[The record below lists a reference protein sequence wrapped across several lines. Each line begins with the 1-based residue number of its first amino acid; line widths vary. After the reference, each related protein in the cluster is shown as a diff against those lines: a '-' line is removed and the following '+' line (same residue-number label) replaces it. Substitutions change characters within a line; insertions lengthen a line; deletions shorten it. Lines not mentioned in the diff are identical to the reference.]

1 MQKYP
6 QSYYKEININEKA
19 NEIIRKFKKRYK
31 VILHTNKELEYNYL
45 PDSAYVIETINKQN
59 NANAK
64 MFIEINNGFKLS
76 FGEWEKSFPNNLYGY
91 NQLRTEID
99 IIHTNG
105 DTAIISLYSYN
116 NELIH
121 TALGSSSDYNI
132 GIHCELFDIFYRYKK
147 YLKDIILNGGS
158 IKITYWKKPYKS
170 FQVHKPINKN
180 DLTYITL
187 QNTLYAFAG
196 KKDVGIC
203 DYIEYNKDVLLLRY
217 FNTRFI
223 QNNLTN
229 SFNSKILNKLEH
241 IAKTKRYK
249 KIITTCLCEYETKP
263 FIDNGY
269 KLSENKYENLNKYFL
284 FDYEEYNFLL
294 ERNLQ

>member
-147 YLKDIILNGGS
+147 YKAL
-158 IKITYWKKPYKS
+158 
-170 FQVHKPINKN
+170 FQS
-180 DLTYITL
+180 
-187 QNTLYAFAG
+187 A
-196 KKDVGIC
+196 
-203 DYIEYNKDVLLLRY
+203 DY
-217 FNTRFI
+217 
-223 QNNLTN
+223 
-229 SFNSKILNKLEH
+229 
-241 IAKTKRYK
+241 
-249 KIITTCLCEYETKP
+249 
-263 FIDNGY
+263 
-269 KLSENKYENLNKYFL
+269 
-284 FDYEEYNFLL
+284 
-294 ERNLQ
+294 

>member
-1 MQKYP
+1 MMKFP
-6 QSYYKEININEKA
+6 KSYYKQIDINEKA
-19 NEIIRKFKKRYK
+19 SEIIRKFRRRYK
-31 VILHTNKELEYNYL
+31 VILHTNKEIEYKHL

-64 MFIEINNGFKLS
+64 MFIEVNNGFKLS

-91 NQLRTEID
+91 NQLRIEMKG
-99 IIHTNG
+99 IHVNY
-105 DTAIISLYSYN
+105 ARAVISLYSCN

-121 TALGSSSDYNI
+121 TALGSSSDYY
-132 GIHCELFDIFYRYKK
+132 GIDCELFDIFFKYKK
-147 YLKDIILNGGS
+147 HLKDIILNGGN
-158 IKITYWKKPYKS
+158 IKITYWKKPAKF

-203 DYIEYNKDVLLLRY
+203 DYIEYNKEVLLLRY
-217 FNTRFI
+217 FNIRFI
-223 QNNLTN
+223 ENGLTN
-229 SFNSKILNKLEH
+229 TFCSKILNKIAH
-241 IAKTKRYK
+241 IAKTKGYK

-263 FIDNGY
+263 FTDNGY

-284 FDYEEYNFLL
+284 FEYEEYKFLL
-294 ERNLQ
+294 ERDII